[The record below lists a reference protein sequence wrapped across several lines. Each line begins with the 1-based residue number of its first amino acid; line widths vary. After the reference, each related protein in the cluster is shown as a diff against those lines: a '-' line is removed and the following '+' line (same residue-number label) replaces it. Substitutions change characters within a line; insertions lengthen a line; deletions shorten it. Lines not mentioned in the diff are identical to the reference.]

1 MKGGKGLALFLSTL
15 SITSG
20 YLMSKASLVGKA
32 GMSLFYRQ
40 YNFLKIWWQ
49 GALLILVALTTLY
62 FFHSFMQKKLSQK
75 QGKTLQKISC
85 IVALAGLYFTYY
97 DFRHT
102 LSHHL
107 LGERFHI
114 GVYLFWIGW
123 IAISLYFLSNQ
134 QQGFVEQLPVKKDTA
149 DFKPVE

>member
-1 MKGGKGLALFLSTL
+1 MKGLKGVAVFILILSVV
-15 SITSG
+15 SG

-32 GMSLFYRQ
+32 GMSLFYRE

-49 GALLILVALTTLY
+49 GALLVLIGLSTLY
-62 FFHSFMQKKLSQK
+62 FLHGFIQKKFSFSLVKRLNIIACFLS
-75 QGKTLQKISC
+75 LS
-85 IVALAGLYFTYY
+85 GLYFTYD

-114 GVYLFWIGW
+114 RIYLF
-123 IAISLYFLSNQ
+123 
-134 QQGFVEQLPVKKDTA
+134 
-149 DFKPVE
+149 